1 MTAKWF
7 SHIPGHPYPKHEARF
22 PSSQAVADYF
32 ERHARQDG
40 IDLRLDTNV
49 KRIQAS
55 AGGWQLATSHGA
67 IDAGHVVVA
76 TGYAHT
82 PYVPNWPGVQRFGGE
97 VLHSS
102 LYERRQAYRGKRMLV
117 VGAGPSGLQVA
128 HDLAAVAAEVWLAVR
143 TPPNIF
149 ARHRCWGN
157 SVDVLAG
164 PLFHAPVRAADGIAR
179 FIQRRTVGDL
189 SKHGLPLP
197 RLGPFTSAARNQPV
211 TVVDMEVIASL
222 RDRRIAVVSTV
233 DRFHDAGVSLAD
245 GTRLRPDVVIC
256 ATGYRTGLEPL
267 VGHLGVL
274 DARRCAGQARA
285 RTSRKPA
292 VVHRLSATPKFDRP
306 RRQTVPR
313 SRQPNR
319 ASTCVR
325 SGAVPRADHH
335 PPDSVGDRN
344 RQAASTPA
352 RRSATGIASTLSSQ
366 GLTWHCPQLA
376 TSDRERI
383 RPYEPGHNADGAA
396 SRRAPR

>member
-102 LYERRQAYRGKRMLV
+102 LYERREAYRGKRVLV

-274 DARRCAGQARA
+274 DAGGVPARLAPEPAANRLWFIGYQRRPNLIGHAARQSREVANQIARQHASVLGRSPGRIIIRPTVWATATVKKHQHPRGGQQRASPAHFRARA
-285 RTSRKPA
+285 
-292 VVHRLSATPKFDRP
+292 
-306 RRQTVPR
+306 
-313 SRQPNR
+313 
-319 ASTCVR
+319 
-325 SGAVPRADHH
+325 
-335 PPDSVGDRN
+335 
-344 RQAASTPA
+344 
-352 RRSATGIASTLSSQ
+352 
-366 GLTWHCPQLA
+366 
-376 TSDRERI
+376 
-383 RPYEPGHNADGAA
+383 
-396 SRRAPR
+396 